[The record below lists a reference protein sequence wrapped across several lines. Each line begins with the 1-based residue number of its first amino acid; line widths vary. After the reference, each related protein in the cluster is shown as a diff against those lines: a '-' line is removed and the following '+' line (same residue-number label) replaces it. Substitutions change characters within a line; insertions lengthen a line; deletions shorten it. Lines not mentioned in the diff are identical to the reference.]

1 MPDPVICVDL
11 SSYQKGFNF
20 EDFKAGGGLGVIL
33 KASEGSFR
41 DPDYSTFWDQ
51 AIDAGL
57 AVGSYHFL
65 RPGDMN
71 DQASF
76 LLNVVKPRQGE
87 RVVADYEIAG
97 ISLDDL
103 VTFLQ
108 AIRTSRPDLQLTIYS
123 GYLIKQQLGKKRNAW
138 LANNTSLWLAQ
149 YTTGEPS
156 WPTATW
162 PNWSLWQYTSQG
174 TVAGFSRPLDCNRFD
189 GANANFLKWM
199 GPPSGTA

>member
-1 MPDPVICVDL
+1 MPDSVICVDL
-11 SSYQKGFNF
+11 SSYQRGFNF

-71 DQASF
+71 DRASF
-76 LLNVVKPRQGE
+76 FLNVVKPRQGE

-97 ISLDDL
+97 VSLDGPALARPARPATAAGRRGRQSTGDHGR
-103 VTFLQ
+103 Q
-108 AIRTSRPDLQLTIYS
+108 SSRRTP
-123 GYLIKQQLGKKRNAW
+123 
-138 LANNTSLWLAQ
+138 
-149 YTTGEPS
+149 
-156 WPTATW
+156 
-162 PNWSLWQYTSQG
+162 
-174 TVAGFSRPLDCNRFD
+174 
-189 GANANFLKWM
+189 
-199 GPPSGTA
+199 